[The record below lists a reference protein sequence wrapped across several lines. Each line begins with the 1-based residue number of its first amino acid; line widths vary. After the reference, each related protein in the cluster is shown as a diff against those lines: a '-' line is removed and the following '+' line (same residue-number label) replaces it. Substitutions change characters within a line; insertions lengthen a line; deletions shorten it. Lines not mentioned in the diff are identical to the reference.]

1 MRKILFTSPEF
12 QIEESGTTVSVGV
25 RDKNGY
31 ATTTWITGERAERV
45 KAAIAA
51 IEAPD
56 DNDDPDENLNAFDNL
71 ECAIGA
77 AFKYEAHLYDAIWP

>member
-1 MRKILFTSPEF
+1 MLEKVKNIRVPAYMAELVARWKKFSRENP
-12 QIEESGTTVSVGV
+12 GV
-25 RDKNGY
+25 TD
-31 ATTTWITGERAERV
+31 V

-71 ECAIGA
+71 ESAIGA
-77 AFKYEAHLYDAIWP
+77 AFKHESHLYDAIWP